1 MKLKKLAFVM
11 GLLLASSALAADSG
25 GNLVYI
31 DQTNA
36 DNSSVSITQTGS
48 NNQVGDLTLT
58 SPFLI
63 DGNSMFL
70 TINQDGMS
78 NSILGNFIG
87 GDSTM
92 NILQSGNSNTTNFNM
107 GNFGTNSGTLNLSVT
122 GSNNSTAL
130 NIGTTNNSSNYKYDL
145 TINGSNL
152 GGNGNSV
159 TSNINSTYT
168 NNTILLTGSSNTLT
182 TTQIGA
188 GGTSLVD
195 GHNIK
200 ANVIGS
206 NNDMTILQNG
216 TTNPNNV
223 TVNVTGSNTTTAIT
237 QH

>member
-1 MKLKKLAFVM
+1 MKLNKLAFVM

-58 SPFLI
+58 SPFMI

-92 NILQSGNSNTTNFNM
+92 NILQSGNLNTTNFNM

-122 GSNNSTAL
+122 GSSNSTAL
-130 NIGTTNNSSNYKYDL
+130 NIGTTNNSSNYNYDL
-145 TINGSNL
+145 TINGGSL
-152 GGNGNSV
+152 GGNNNSV

-168 NNTILLTGSSNTLT
+168 KNTILLTGSGNTLT

-188 GGTSLVD
+188 GGTSLID
-195 GHNIK
+195 GHKITT
-200 ANVIGS
+200 NVIGS